1 MYDNALQIVGVD
13 SVGAIVGAFGAIV
26 DKRRLS
32 KPKSE
37 KPILWTMWTINSDT
51 LDDRYFCNT
60 I

>member
-1 MYDNALQIVGVD
+1 MYDNALQISGVD

-26 DKRRLS
+26 DNVRLTGLE
-32 KPKSE
+32 SE
-37 KPILWTMWTINSDT
+37 NCYLWAMWTTLNDT

>member
-26 DKRRLS
+26 DNVRLTGF
-32 KPKSE
+32 KSE
-37 KPILWTMWTINSDT
+37 KPTLWTMWTTLNDT
-51 LDDRYFCNT
+51 LDTRYFCNT

>member
-1 MYDNALQIVGVD
+1 MYDNALQIIGVD

-26 DKRRLS
+26 DKVRLTGF
-32 KPKSE
+32 KSE
-37 KPILWTMWTINSDT
+37 KPILWTMWTTLNDT

>member
-1 MYDNALQIVGVD
+1 MYDNALQIIGVD

-26 DKRRLS
+26 DNVPLTGF
-32 KPKSE
+32 KSE
-37 KPILWTMWTINSDT
+37 KPILWTMWTTLNDT

>member
-1 MYDNALQIVGVD
+1 MYNNALQISGVD

-26 DKRRLS
+26 DNVLLTGF
-32 KPKSE
+32 KSE
-37 KPILWTMWTINSDT
+37 KPILWTMWTTLNDT

>member
-1 MYDNALQIVGVD
+1 MYDNVLQISGVD

-26 DKRRLS
+26 DNVRLTGLES
-32 KPKSE
+32 KKAY
-37 KPILWTMWTINSDT
+37 LWTMWTIKNDT